1 MKRLTK
7 SSDVGRSNMC
17 SLTCRLASR
26 AGRWSHSASPEQSES
41 KYRRR
46 GASLFFIQDAT
57 IATCYAQVGAMAQ
70 TLASCWVSAF
80 DEAGVAAAL
89 RASA

>member
-1 MKRLTK
+1 VRAL
-7 SSDVGRSNMC
+7 
-17 SLTCRLASR
+17 SR
-26 AGRWSHSASPEQSES
+26 AKA
-41 KYRRR
+41 KYRRP

-57 IATCYAQVGAMAQ
+57 IAACYAQVGAMAQ

-80 DEAGVAAAL
+80 DEAGVAATL